1 MGGFWFGYS
10 AWLNGVFLGSSQGN
24 VTVSETLDTWSI
36 PNGTLITGVDNV
48 LVVLQ
53 GNSDCCINRRRC

>member
-10 AWLNGVFLGSSQGN
+10 AFLNGVFLGSSQGN
-24 VTVSETLDTWSI
+24 ITVSETVNTWSI
-36 PNGTLITGVDNV
+36 PNGTLVAEEDNV

-53 GNSDCCINRRRC
+53 GV